1 MYPCAK
7 STPIPEFREG
17 SWFTKS
23 VRYLTRP
30 LVAVLVAL
38 FIVSNGG
45 GWREL
50 AIGAVLF
57 ALIDLGSRQVVK
69 RLKGS

>member
-1 MYPCAK
+1 M
-7 STPIPEFREG
+7 
-17 SWFTKS
+17 
-23 VRYLTRP
+23 RYLTRP

-38 FIVSNGG
+38 FIVANGG
-45 GWREL
+45 GWAEL